1 MPNQVTGYSRTQIRL
16 HWIIAALVVIQFVGN
31 GAIVEVSELI
41 AKGQIIDSIPI
52 LARAHI
58 LIGGLTLI
66 LAIWRVVLRINRG
79 APELPKEESTALQLI
94 AKITHLVLY
103 GAIFIMPLSG
113 IGAWFGKQE
122 FAATVHTTFKFVFL
136 LFIALHIIG
145 ALYQQFIL
153 KTGLMDRMKTPQ

>member
-1 MPNQVTGYSRTQIRL
+1 MSNQVTGYNRTQIRL
-16 HWIIAALVVIQFVGN
+16 HWIIAALVLIQFIGN

-41 AKGQIIDSIPI
+41 AKGQNVEGIPI

-58 LIGGLTLI
+58 FLGGLTLI

-79 APELPKEESTALQLI
+79 APDLPKEESAALQMV

-113 IGAWFGKQE
+113 MGAWFGRQE
-122 FAATVHTTFKFVFL
+122 IAANVHVTFKFVFL
-136 LFIALHIIG
+136 FFVALHIVG
-145 ALYQQFIL
+145 ALYQQFVL

>member
-1 MPNQVTGYSRTQIRL
+1 MSNKVTGYSRTQIRL
-16 HWIIAALVVIQFVGN
+16 HWIIAALVVIQFIGHD
-31 GAIVEVSELI
+31 AIVEVSELI
-41 AKGQIIDSIPI
+41 AKGKNVESIPA

-58 LIGGLTLI
+58 LIGGLTLL
-66 LAIWRVVLRINRG
+66 LAIWRVVLRITRG
-79 APELPKEESTALQLI
+79 APDLPKEESAVLQMI

-113 IGAWFGKQE
+113 MGAWFGKQE
-122 FAATVHTTFKFVFL
+122 IAANVHTSFKLLFL

-145 ALYQQFIL
+145 ALYQQLVL